1 MSLLFLTVMFQ
12 SESCMIHRLSGQIS
26 FQKCQ
31 KRYLLKTQLSSKHT
45 KVIVDLTLWPIT
57 GVQYDVTVLAQSDWW
72 NEGFLRHRPL
82 WTFKVVLKWRA
93 YRSVNFCHRK
103 NSKPPLKRAQ
113 KTGFNKLYFI
123 EICNYHVTR
132 KKIRPKWTR
141 PKKGKESEARLE
153 RSFSQFVT
161 VEYNQIL
168 TTKVE
173 LRYKWHL

>member
-12 SESCMIHRLSGQIS
+12 SESCMTHCLSGQIS

-31 KRYLLKTQLSSKHT
+31 KWYLLKTQLSSKHT

-103 NSKPPLKRAQ
+103 NSKPPLKRTQ
-113 KTGFNKLYFI
+113 KTGFNKGAFK
-123 EICNYHVTR
+123 NYVDQRGWVGGSPNVNSSNKPYLVKASTR
-132 KKIRPKWTR
+132 GR
-141 PKKGKESEARLE
+141 
-153 RSFSQFVT
+153 
-161 VEYNQIL
+161 
-168 TTKVE
+168 
-173 LRYKWHL
+173 